1 MIEARQVGKDYG
13 KRSVLDGVSLA
24 PQSGQVL
31 AVLGPNGAGKSTLFR
46 ILTGELPSDRGEVF
60 WDGRPMR
67 EAGLATMARR
77 RAAMNQN
84 YHIPFPISAREVVM
98 MGRAPFYGWKESAR
112 DAVVVRAVLN
122 KVEMTEFADR
132 DYPTLSGGEKQRIQL
147 ARALAQLEGAD
158 GVVEGKTLLL
168 DEPSSALDLKHRHD
182 VLRICAD
189 YARKG
194 AAVVIIMH
202 DLNMALSYC
211 DEVLVL
217 DQGQEAVQ
225 GPVRECLTEDI
236 VEKVFQI
243 PMKLVRE
250 SPADRGFF
258 RSTQEIKS

>member
-13 KRSVLDGVSLA
+13 KRTVLGGVSLA
-24 PQSGQVL
+24 PQSGRVL

-46 ILTGELPSDRGEVF
+46 ILTGELPCDRGEVL
-60 WDGRPMR
+60 WDGRPMH
-67 EAGLATMARR
+67 EAGLAAMARR

-98 MGRAPFYGWKESAR
+98 MGRAPFFGWKESGR
-112 DAVVVRAVLN
+112 DAVVVHSVLE

-158 GVVEGKTLLL
+158 GTMEGKTLLL

-182 VLRICAD
+182 VLQICHD

-211 DEVLVL
+211 DDVLVL
-217 DQGQEAVQ
+217 DRGREAVQ
-225 GPVRECLTEDI
+225 GPVRECLTES
-236 VEKVFQI
+236 VVASVFQL
-243 PMKLVRE
+243 PMKLVKE
-250 SPADRGFF
+250 GPQDRGFF
-258 RSTQEIKS
+258 RSRQELGS